1 MLSVDSLQEIAHTL
15 KQNKLRTLL
24 TAFGVFWGILML
36 ILLLGAGKGMQN
48 GMESMFS
55 SDLRD
60 SIWINPRQTSLPYKG
75 LSPGRTIQLTEQ
87 DIKAIREKIPN
98 VQFLSAENPLGSARQ
113 ADVVISY
120 QNKTG
125 SFGVMGVADGYFKI
139 KAYQDYQQGRRLNE
153 LDQSEERKVTVIG
166 TRVYEKLFAKNEDPI
181 GKIININGVT
191 YKVVG
196 VFYDS
201 GWEGRMSERAYVPL
215 SGFQKTFGK
224 GDQISIIA
232 LSPKPGADGFAVEE
246 QVVNLLKERH
256 KVAPDD
262 KKAIFS
268 WNLAKQTQQ
277 FSQMFAA
284 IDAFIWFVGIGTLM
298 AGIVG
303 ISNIMLI
310 TVKERTVEI
319 GVRKALGATPRQIV
333 GTLLLESVLV
343 TSIAGYLG
351 LVLGVGLLEAVSYLL
366 TSFNIKLQF
375 FSRPEVDFAIA
386 IKAIILLVAIGAFAG
401 FLPAWR
407 AAKISPI
414 EAMRAAK

>member
-1 MLSVDSLQEIAHTL
+1 MPTDASISATTL
-15 KQNKLRTLL
+15 
-24 TAFGVFWGILML
+24 A
-36 ILLLGAGKGMQN
+36 
-48 GMESMFS
+48 
-55 SDLRD
+55 
-60 SIWINPRQTSLPYKG
+60 
-75 LSPGRTIQLTEQ
+75 
-87 DIKAIREKIPN
+87 
-98 VQFLSAENPLGSARQ
+98 
-113 ADVVISY
+113 
-120 QNKTG
+120 
-125 SFGVMGVADGYFKI
+125 
-139 KAYQDYQQGRRLNE
+139 
-153 LDQSEERKVTVIG
+153 VIG
-166 TRVYEKLFAKNEDPI
+166 TRVYEKLFAKSEDPL
-181 GKIININGVT
+181 GKIINVNGVT

-201 GWEGRMSERAYVPL
+201 GWEGRMSERVYIPL

-224 GDQISIIA
+224 GDQVSLIA
-232 LSPKPGADGFAVEE
+232 LSPKPGADGFALEE

-319 GVRKALGATPRQIV
+319 GVRKALGATPAQIV
-333 GTLLLESVLV
+333 GTLLLESILV
-343 TSIAGYLG
+343 TSVAGYLG
-351 LVLGVGLLEAVSYLL
+351 LVLGVALLEAVSYVL

-375 FSRPEVDFAIA
+375 FSRPEVDFGVA

-407 AAKISPI
+407 AARISPI

>member
-1 MLSVDSLQEIAHTL
+1 MLSLDSLQEIAHTL

-24 TAFGVFWGILML
+24 TAFGVFWGIFML
-36 ILLLGAGKGMQN
+36 ILLLGAGKGLQH
-48 GMESMFS
+48 GMDGMFS

-60 SIWINPRQTSLPYKG
+60 SVWINPRQTSLPYKG
-75 LSPGRTIQLTEQ
+75 LAPGRSIQLTEQ
-87 DIKAIREKIPN
+87 DIAAIKHKFTDVNFI
-98 VQFLSAENPLGSARQ
+98 SAENPLGSARQ

-125 SFGVMGVADGYFKI
+125 SFGVFGVADGYFKI
-139 KAYQDYQQGRRLNE
+139 KAYQDYQRGRRLNE
-153 LDQSEERKVTVIG
+153 LDQAEERKVAVIG
-166 TRVYEKLFAKNEDPI
+166 TRVYEKLFTPDEDPL
-181 GKIININGVT
+181 GKFININGVT

-201 GWEGRMSERAYVPL
+201 GWEGRMSERVYVPL

-224 GDQISIIA
+224 GDFVSLITFN
-232 LSPKPGADGFAVEE
+232 PKPGVDGFALETA
-246 QVVNLLKERH
+246 VVDLLKERH
-256 KVAPDD
+256 QVAPED

-277 FSQMFAA
+277 FGQMFAA

-319 GVRKALGATPRQIV
+319 GVRKALGATPGQIV
-333 GTLLLESVLV
+333 GTLLLESILV
-343 TSIAGYLG
+343 TSVAGYLG
-351 LVLGVGLLEAVSYLL
+351 LVLGVVLLESVSYVLMH
-366 TSFNIKLQF
+366 FNIKLQF
-375 FSRPEVDFAIA
+375 FARPEVDFGIA
-386 IKAIILLVAIGAFAG
+386 IKAIILLVSIGAFAG